1 MSWTSPSD
9 VWDNER
15 MQTLWPENCW

>member
-1 MSWTSPSD
+1 MSWTSPSV